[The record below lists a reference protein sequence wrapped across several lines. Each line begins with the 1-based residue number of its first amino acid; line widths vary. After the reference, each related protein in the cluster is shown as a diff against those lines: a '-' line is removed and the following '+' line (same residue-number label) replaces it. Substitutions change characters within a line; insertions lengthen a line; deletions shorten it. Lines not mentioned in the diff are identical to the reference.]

1 MLGLADANVISETF
15 FKDLEPALHD
25 RWDSK
30 TQGLDT
36 KYNKVKKVVD
46 EFYEKLDENLLE
58 ILGEDEVESDKG
70 PELLAKML
78 NLGFKGKKENLKY
91 FQKILKQ

>member
-1 MLGLADANVISETF
+1 MVVDYYRPSASSISSSLPYFGVVKVGKMLGLADANVISETF
-15 FKDLEPALHD
+15 FKDLEPTLHD

-46 EFYEKLDENLLE
+46 EFYEKLDNLL
-58 ILGEDEVESDKG
+58 K
-70 PELLAKML
+70 
-78 NLGFKGKKENLKY
+78 F
-91 FQKILKQ
+91 